1 MKKKYIKISLKRM
14 FLSKNKNRKKVILFD
29 SSLDT
34 FNIGDHIIM
43 SYCNKIM
50 NQIFADKE
58 KKHITFHGTPLDE
71 DTKDLATYKYK
82 FICGTNVLSPNVE
95 WFCPFHTTQNLE
107 QYNDICLLGV
117 GWGKYSNQT
126 SIESKEFYRCIL
138 SKHWLHSVRD

>member
-1 MKKKYIKISLKRM
+1 MKKEYIKISLKRM

-58 KKHITFHGTPLDE
+58 KKQ
-71 DTKDLATYKYK
+71 AA
-82 FICGTNVLSPNVE
+82 
-95 WFCPFHTTQNLE
+95 
-107 QYNDICLLGV
+107 
-117 GWGKYSNQT
+117 
-126 SIESKEFYRCIL
+126 
-138 SKHWLHSVRD
+138 

>member
-50 NQIFADKE
+50 NQINADKE
-58 KKHITFHGTPLDE
+58 KKHITFHGTPLDD
-71 DTKDLATYKYK
+71 DTK
-82 FICGTNVLSPNVE
+82 E
-95 WFCPFHTTQNLE
+95 
-107 QYNDICLLGV
+107 
-117 GWGKYSNQT
+117 
-126 SIESKEFYRCIL
+126 
-138 SKHWLHSVRD
+138 